1 VKTFA
6 WVAVAVLLVSPGAR
20 ADDAAGQPGA
30 LQGRGGLSVFGLS
43 LAALGVGGL
52 GVGIAGVLTGA
63 TLDSTA
69 KAYQPYMQAD
79 ATVIK
84 ALADRR
90 DAATTLT
97 ITGFVAGGALLVT
110 GVVCLLLDQP
120 GAPVVT
126 LVPTREGAVLSL
138 ALRWP

>member
-6 WVAVAVLLVSPGAR
+6 WVAVAVLLISPGAR
-20 ADDAAGQPGA
+20 ADDAAGQP
-30 LQGRGGLSVFGLS
+30 LQGRGGLSVLGLS
-43 LAALGVGGL
+43 LSALGVGGL
-52 GVGIAGVLTGA
+52 GLGLAGVLTG
-63 TLDSTA
+63 TSLDSTA

-79 ATVIK
+79 ALTIK

-97 ITGFVAGGALLVT
+97 LTGFIAGGALLVT
-110 GVVCLLLDQP
+110 GVVCLLLDAP
-120 GAPVVT
+120 KAPVVA
-126 LVPTREGAVLSL
+126 LVPIREGAMVSV